1 MNRPRWAAAL
11 AAVLVSGCASFSEDG
26 GFGAVQGAAKERL
39 GMQARWVKTE
49 ADAQGVRAFV
59 RERLAAPLAMDD
71 AVQIALFNNP
81 ALQGTYAE
89 LGIAEAD
96 LVQAGRMTNPHFAYL
111 RTRNREADSGKI
123 EWALTFPIVDLLTIP
138 LRKRI
143 EAERFAAVQLEVSIR
158 TLDVALETRRAW
170 VAAVAAE
177 EEVRYMEQVHTA
189 AEASAELAR
198 RMARAGNLSRLAQM
212 REQAFYAEVAA
223 ERARARQA
231 AVAER
236 ERLTRLL
243 GLFGADIAFRLPER
257 LPELPE
263 ALPDKRDVEATAVA
277 QRFDI
282 QAARRDTAAL
292 ARSLGLTKATRF
304 VNALELGPAST
315 REDADPWNRGFE
327 FSLEV
332 PLFDWGGARVAKAEA
347 IYLQSVSRLAATA
360 VAARSEVR
368 EAFSAYRS
376 AYDTAR
382 HYRDEIVPLRRKISE
397 ENQLRYNAMQI
408 SSFEL
413 LADAREQVA
422 AVSAYLD
429 AVREFWLAESDI
441 QGALTGAA
449 GEVPGAGRRAARRM
463 VPNPALAGH

>member
-1 MNRPRWAAAL
+1 MRLP
-11 AAVLVSGCASFSEDG
+11 AVLSGLMLAGCASFSEDA
-26 GFGAVQGAAKERL
+26 GFSSVEKAAQERL
-39 GMQARWVKTE
+39 GKQARWVRTE

-59 RERLAAPLAMDD
+59 RERLAAPLSIDD

-81 ALQGTYAE
+81 ELQATYAE

-111 RTRNREADSGKI
+111 RTRNREAQSGKI

-158 TLDVALETRRAW
+158 TLEVALETRRAW
-170 VAAVAAE
+170 IGAVGAGEA
-177 EEVRYMEQVHTA
+177 VRYQEQVRTA

-212 REQAFYAEVAA
+212 REQAFYAEVTAQL
-223 ERARARQA
+223 ARARQA
-231 AVAER
+231 ALAER

-243 GLFGADIAFRLPER
+243 GLYGEDVAFQLPER
-257 LPELPE
+257 LPELPDT
-263 ALPDKRDVEATAVA
+263 LPDKRDLEATAVA

-282 QAARRDTAAL
+282 QAARRDTEAL
-292 ARSLGLTKATRF
+292 ARSLGLSKATRF
-304 VNALELGPAST
+304 VNALELGPAQT
-315 REDADPWNRGFE
+315 REDSDPWNRGFE
-327 FSLEV
+327 FSLEI
-332 PLFDWGGARVAKAEA
+332 PIFDWGTARVAKAEA
-347 IYLQSVSRLAATA
+347 IYMQSVSRLAATA
-360 VAARSEVR
+360 IAARSEVR
-368 EAFSAYRS
+368 EASSAYRT

-397 ENQLRYNAMQI
+397 ETLLRYNAMLI
-408 SSFEL
+408 STFEL

-422 AVSAYLD
+422 AVNAYLE
-429 AVREFWLAESDI
+429 ALREFWLAESDI

-449 GEVPGAGRRAARRM
+449 GEVPGAARRAARR
-463 VPNPALAGH
+463 VFRNPALGGH